1 MKKFDYIILG
11 AGISGLSF
19 GRLLQIY
26 APEKTFIILEK
37 EPTVGGLCRSIE
49 INGNH
54 FDTGGGHFLY
64 SKHEKVYDFIFSHI
78 PKSEFNKF
86 NRVTKIKLGD
96 NLIDYPIEENLWQLP
111 EEEQIKYV
119 NSIINS
125 LEDSHG
131 EGFQEWIYKNLGK
144 EISESYLIPYNK
156 KMWGV
161 NLDDLSTDWLYKIPK
176 VDLKEIL
183 KSIILRKSNKENVP
197 SHDYFY
203 YPKEG
208 GFGKIADSI
217 YQEVKEHVRLNEPLL
232 YLYNKNGK
240 FIINGNYESEKII
253 NTIPWEPLLN
263 SIEGIPS
270 RDIVDLVLSL
280 KNTSLVVSFEK
291 NLKLPSLANSRIA
304 NWTYIPDLK
313 QAHHR
318 EYNVSTYAVKNKDR
332 YICKETNLNRFIAKS
347 NLNETGFINRHAYP
361 IPLKGKNEAMQQILA
376 YFEERNIYGLGRW
389 GTHQHHNSDV
399 CILQSMELFTKLEG
413 KAI

>member
-1 MKKFDYIILG
+1 MKKLDYIILG

-37 EPTVGGLCRSIE
+37 ESTPGGLCRSVE
-49 INGNH
+49 MNGNH
-54 FDTGGGHFLY
+54 FDIGGGHFLY

-78 PKSEFNKF
+78 PESEFNKF

-111 EEEQIKYV
+111 EAEQIKCV
-119 NSIINS
+119 NSIIDS

-144 EISESYLIPYNK
+144 EIANNYLIPYNI

-208 GFGKIADSI
+208 GFGRISDSI
-217 YQEVKEHVRLNEPLL
+217 YEKVKEHILLNESLH
-232 YLYNKNGK
+232 YLDTEKNEVNFRYSG
-240 FIINGNYESEKII
+240 KII
-253 NTIPWEPLLN
+253 NTLSWEVVLS
-263 SIEGIPS
+263 SIEGIPP

-280 KNTSLVVSFEK
+280 RNTSLEVSFEK
-291 NLKLPSLANSRIA
+291 KSNVFNSHII

-313 QAHHR
+313 EAHHR

-332 YICKETNLNRFIAKS
+332 YICKETNLLRAKYS
-347 NLNETGFINRHAYP
+347 PISFINRYAYP
-361 IPLKGKNEAMQQILA
+361 IPLKGKNEAIEQILA

-389 GTHQHHNSDV
+389 GTHEHHNSDV
-399 CILQSMELFTKLEG
+399 CILKSMELFTKLEG